1 MSLSSSVL
9 VALTFAGDV
18 SRSGSASV
26 VAGGSRGAVDP
37 ADESARG
44 EAAWRESE
52 GRCER
57 LPARVIGPC
66 VGAPAP
72 EEEAF
77 AFNANEAASSPDPLA
92 VVSTDAGNG
101 SGSGPDQTSPA
112 KVSAG
117 SMGLP
122 KTLTLAGKVS
132 RWRELRIGWLR
143 LLSSTAEPASPS
155 MCGGGRGEKRGDLR
169 AEPSLVDAQ
178 EDPMVAIQRSNFFLG
193 RSGTSARV
201 RPWSHGV
208 SRDL

>member
-132 RWRELRIGWLR
+132 RWRELAVVVDRRAGLPIHVRRRKRRQSGR
-143 LLSSTAEPASPS
+143 LAHRARPRQRA
-155 MCGGGRGEKRGDLR
+155 GGPYGGHLTV
-169 AEPSLVDAQ
+169 S
-178 EDPMVAIQRSNFFLG
+178 FF
-193 RSGTSARV
+193 RV
-201 RPWSHGV
+201 I
-208 SRDL
+208 